1 MVLRQSS
8 KLLAL
13 SSKANKWGISCGN
26 FRVQPNP
33 RCQRERYRVHE
44 TMTVGVFQF
53 HSPMEVGGAAV
64 MRVALAHLVHS
75 RYSGLQVPSAPA
87 SMAKLGVTP
96 GWQKLE
102 KRALSLSPF
111 SPAQAIQLFSWSF
124 NSLYC
129 QLHNGTNSQPPPTHR
144 ERERERHAV
153 FTICCTEQHLPFGA
167 LSIANVTGEIFLY
180 SKRSQYPRTAYD

>member
-1 MVLRQSS
+1 
-8 KLLAL
+8 
-13 SSKANKWGISCGN
+13 
-26 FRVQPNP
+26 
-33 RCQRERYRVHE
+33 
-44 TMTVGVFQF
+44 MTVGVFQF

-64 MRVALAHLVHS
+64 MRVALAHLVLS
-75 RYSGLQVPSAPA
+75 RYSGLQVLSAPA

-129 QLHNGTNSQPPPTHR
+129 QLHNGTNSQPPPTHTHR
-144 ERERERHAV
+144 ERDMQSSPSAARSSTCLSVHFPLLTSLGKSSYIVSGAN
-153 FTICCTEQHLPFGA
+153 IPEQHTIKNSLLLHVEPY
-167 LSIANVTGEIFLY
+167 LLY
-180 SKRSQYPRTAYD
+180 RLNNREADKEFAGG